1 MKRIPTFLEINT
13 NDLTEYKVTYSK
25 VIYRY
30 HVLTRESVLK
40 NAAGMFFLTTE
51 AARNYAHY
59 QRPYQVIGDSIDFSR
74 YPIPEP
80 PGNETPRLVF
90 MGLGISPWFG
100 VDKVIMMAERFPDWS
115 FDIIGIAKNDLSGRL
130 RGNITA
136 HGYLNQTRYEE
147 IISRA
152 DIGIGTLALHRI
164 GMDESTP
171 LKVREY
177 LAYGLPTII
186 GYRDTDLPTKT
197 PFVLSLPNS
206 ENNVQDSLKLIERF
220 VQEWS
225 GRRIARSE
233 ISYLGLDLKEEKRL
247 EFIRQYSRSTLSG
260 NNHPS
265 SHS

>member
-1 MKRIPTFLEINT
+1 
-13 NDLTEYKVTYSK
+13 
-25 VIYRY
+25 
-30 HVLTRESVLK
+30 
-40 NAAGMFFLTTE
+40 MFFLTTE
-51 AARNYAHY
+51 AARNYIHY
-59 QRPYQVIGDSIDFSR
+59 QKPYRVIGDSIDFSR
-74 YPIPEP
+74 YPTPEP
-80 PGNETPRLVF
+80 PCNETPRLVF

-130 RGNITA
+130 PENITA

-147 IISRA
+147 IINKA

-164 GMDESTP
+164 DMDESTP

-197 PFVLSLPNS
+197 PYVLSLPNS

-247 EFIRQYSRSTLSG
+247 EFIMQYSRSKLSG
-260 NNHPS
+260 NNHTS